1 MHTELANAIRFLSID
16 AVQSA
21 QSGHPGMPMGM
32 ADIAVALWKY
42 NLKHNPKNP
51 NWFNRDRF
59 VLSNGHGSMLL
70 YSLLH
75 LTGYNL
81 SIQDLKNFRQLGSKT
96 PGHPEL
102 DLDIGIETTTGPLG
116 QGIGNAVGMAL
127 AEKMLASK
135 FNMADGLRPID
146 HYTYTFLGDGCLM
159 EGISHEVCSFAGT
172 HGLGKL
178 ICFYDQ
184 NGISIDGKIENWFTD
199 NTAQRFESY
208 NWQVIEVDGHNV
220 EQILEAIKNAQKES
234 SKPTLIC
241 CKTEIGFGSPN
252 KAGTSGVHG
261 SPLGEEEIIATR
273 AQLGWQYEPFD
284 IPEDIKSGW
293 DATEVG
299 AKHNSEW
306 DSLMDEYAKKHPELS
321 NELQRLINKQLPD
334 NFEKL
339 FENFLQELAAG
350 DQKDLATRKA
360 SEICLDFFCKQLPE
374 LVGGSADLTGSN
386 NTYSSVSS
394 EMLPDNPQGNHIF
407 YGVREFGMTAMMN
420 GMLLHGGIKPYG
432 GTFLVFM
439 DYARNAVRLAA
450 LMEIPNIFV
459 YTHDSIGLGEDGPTH
474 QPIEHLVTLRATPNL
489 NNWRPADIIETAISW
504 KEAVTSSSTP
514 HSLILSRQSLPFVQR
529 TMEQINLIQKG
540 GYLLAYEENADI
552 TLIASGSEVQLILAA
567 AQSIQND
574 GLKVNVVSMP
584 CLDKFYLQDQAYRD
598 SVVDPKIPKLVVEAL
613 HPDSWHGLVNLNDT
627 IIGMKTFGE
636 SAPASKL
643 MTKFGFTEENI
654 IVEAKKLHKK

>member
-261 SPLGEEEIIATR
+261 SPLGEEEILATR
-273 AQLGWQYEPFD
+273 AQLGWQHEPFD
-284 IPEDIKSGW
+284 IPKDIKSGW

-529 TMEQINLIQKG
+529 TKEQINLIQKG
-540 GYLLAYEENADI
+540 GYLLAHEENADI
-552 TLIASGSEVQLILAA
+552 TIIASGSEVQLILAA

>member
-135 FNMADGLRPID
+135 FNMADGLHPID

-241 CKTEIGFGSPN
+241 CKTKIGFGSPN

-394 EMLPDNPQGNHIF
+394 EMLPDNPKGNHIF
-407 YGVREFGMTAMMN
+407 YGVREFGMTTMMN

>member
-135 FNMADGLRPID
+135 FNMADGLHPID

-514 HSLILSRQSLPFVQR
+514 HSLILSRQSLPFIQR
-529 TMEQINLIQKG
+529 TKEQINLIQKG
-540 GYLLAYEENADI
+540 GYLLAHEENADI

>member
-208 NWQVIEVDGHNV
+208 NWQIIEVDGHNV

-306 DSLMDEYAKKHPELS
+306 DSRMDEYAKKQPELS
-321 NELQRLINKQLPD
+321 NELQRLIDKQLPD

-450 LMEIPNIFV
+450 LMKIPNIFV

-529 TMEQINLIQKG
+529 TKEQINLIQKG
-540 GYLLAYEENADI
+540 GYLLAHEENADI
-552 TLIASGSEVQLILAA
+552 TIIASGSEVQLILAA

>member
-321 NELQRLINKQLPD
+321 NELQRLIDKQLPD

>member
-261 SPLGEEEIIATR
+261 SPLGEEEILATR
-273 AQLGWQYEPFD
+273 AQLGWQHEPFD
-284 IPEDIKSGW
+284 IPKDIKSGW

-321 NELQRLINKQLPD
+321 NELQRLIDKQLPD

-529 TMEQINLIQKG
+529 TKEQINLIQKG